1 MQVDKGTTV
10 KIRSSK
16 LTTCD
21 VWPDG
26 STLALSLLDHSGTP
40 VTLELSLE
48 QAEAV
53 ALTLPHLLSRAVK
66 RRTGND
72 KSRYV
77 FKVDEWAIETVE
89 DYDSLIV
96 TITTS
101 NGFGVSFEFPYAAC
115 QGIIRDFEEGL
126 EKTTSDEQSADPP
139 LKPN

>member
-1 MQVDKGTTV
+1 M

-66 RRTGND
+66 QRTGND
-72 KSRYV
+72 KSRMSSRLMNGRS
-77 FKVDEWAIETVE
+77 KRSNI
-89 DYDSLIV
+89 
-96 TITTS
+96 TIH
-101 NGFGVSFEFPYAAC
+101 
-115 QGIIRDFEEGL
+115 
-126 EKTTSDEQSADPP
+126 
-139 LKPN
+139 